1 MSPLSEPGPFTVPP
15 VQNELARIRALIR
28 EQRHGEALEAATVL
42 SGATPDQCDALYLV
56 AVCQRLLRRL
66 PQALASLVLL
76 ERLHPGY
83 GLLQQERGYCL
94 VGLGQGAPALEA
106 FARAVELNPALRASW
121 DMLERLHRRAG
132 DNVRAAAAARQAAA
146 LRSLPTEVVRTG
158 NLNSGVDLAAESALP
173 PQIAVA
179 SVGTDALRL
188 LARIRWSQGELDA
201 AEGLFS
207 VVIERHPDDRDARQ
221 ERARLNLER
230 RDYPQALA
238 DIDAL
243 LVADSDSAFPRTLQ
257 AGAWAGVGDHDR
269 AIATYRALLGL
280 DPSRPEWL
288 LLLGHSLKAVG
299 RQSEAIAA
307 YRAAASA
314 RPAFGDA
321 WWSLANLKTWHFAP
335 EDVAHMRAQEEN
347 SATANVDRLH
357 LCFALGKALGDDGE
371 HAASW
376 QFYLRGNALRRVVS
390 AYRPEITEAATRR
403 QIATCTAE
411 FFARRRGSGAPD
423 SDPVFVVG
431 LPRSGSTLVEQILA
445 SHSQVEGTQE
455 LPSLPRIAAELG
467 GGLADPLRSRY
478 PEALDTLELDHFR
491 RLGERYLELT
501 RAYRNGKQRF
511 VDKMPNNFRHIGLIH
526 LMLPNARIIDV
537 RREPMACCVANL
549 RQLFA
554 GGQDYTYSIE
564 DIARYYRSYLE
575 LMRHWDA
582 VLPGRVLH
590 VMYDDLVEDLGGEVR
605 RLLEHCALE
614 FEPACVEF
622 HRTRRSVST
631 PSSEQVRQPIFR
643 DGLNDWRKYEP
654 WLDPLKQALG
664 DTLVN
669 WRD

>member
-1 MSPLSEPGPFTVPP
+1 MRSPTNEPTAPNG
-15 VQNELARIRALIR
+15 LARIRALIR
-28 EQRHGEALEAATVL
+28 EQRHGEALEAATAL
-42 SGATPDQCDALYLV
+42 SGATPADRDALYLV

-66 PQALASLVLL
+66 PEALASLVLL
-76 ERLHPGY
+76 EREHPGF

-94 VGLGQGAPALEA
+94 VNLGQGASAIEA
-106 FARAVELNPALRASW
+106 FALAVELNPALLASW

-132 DNVRAAAAARQAAA
+132 DNVHAAAAAKQAAA
-146 LRSLPTEVVRTG
+146 LRSLPAEVIRAG
-158 NLNSGVDLAAESALP
+158 NQYSGGDLAAESALQ
-173 PQIAVA
+173 PQLALA
-179 SVGTDALRL
+179 SAGTDALRL
-188 LARIRWSQGELDA
+188 LARIRWKQGELDA
-201 AEGLFS
+201 SEGLFS
-207 VVIERHPDDRDARQ
+207 AVIERHPGDRDARQ
-221 ERARLNLER
+221 ERACLNLER
-230 RDYPQALA
+230 RDYPVALA
-238 DIDAL
+238 DIEAL
-243 LVADSDSAFPRTLQ
+243 LVADPDSSFLRTLQ

-269 AIATYRALLGL
+269 AIATYRALLESE
-280 DPSRPEWL
+280 PSRPEWL

-335 EDVAHMRAQEEN
+335 GDVAHMRAQEEN
-347 SATANVDRLH
+347 LATANVDRLH
-357 LCFALGKALGDDGE
+357 LCFALGKALGDDGNY
-371 HAASW
+371 AASW
-376 QFYLRGNALRRVVS
+376 HYYLRGNALRRVAS

-403 QIATCTAE
+403 QIATCTAA
-411 FFARRRGSGAPD
+411 FLARRGGSGAPD
-423 SDPVFVVG
+423 PDPVFVVG

-478 PEALDTLELDHFR
+478 PEVMDTLEPDNFR
-491 RLGERYLELT
+491 TLGERYLELT
-501 RAYRNGKQRF
+501 RAYRDGKPRF
-511 VDKMPNNFRHIGLIH
+511 VDKMPNNFRHLGLVH

-554 GGQDYTYSIE
+554 GGQDFTYGIE

-643 DGLNDWRKYEP
+643 DGLTDWRKYEP